1 MPLSM
6 YLPSLMTVF
15 GASFIAFMSPGPN
28 FVGIVSSAV
37 QNRFNGIIVAIG
49 VSLGTTFWA
58 VMAVTGITTVIT
70 RYPGAALIMQIVGG
84 CYLTWLGIKSLR
96 STLKPRSAFVTS
108 VSGVETPFR
117 SFTKGLLIQIT
128 NPKTAMFWLSMVSVV
143 ILPDTPIII
152 GVLLVVGTTAIAL
165 AWHLLLAVAFSFGRT
180 RDVYLKARIY
190 ISIVFGIAFI
200 ALGLRLLLWNVI
212 AV

>member
-6 YLPSLMTVF
+6 YLPSLFTVF
-15 GASFIAFMSPGPN
+15 GASLVAFVSPGPN

-37 QNRFNGIIVAIG
+37 QSRLNGVIVAIG
-49 VSLGTTFWA
+49 VSLGTTYWA
-58 VMAVTGITTVIT
+58 LMAVTGITAVIT
-70 RYPGAALIMQIVGG
+70 QYPGAAFIMQIVGG
-84 CYLTWLGIKSLR
+84 CYLTWLGVKSLR
-96 STLKPRSAFVTS
+96 SAFKPRSPLVTTA
-108 VSGVETPFR
+108 SGAETPLR

-143 ILPDTPIII
+143 ILPDTPAII
-152 GVLLVVGTTAIAL
+152 GALLVAGTTMIAL
-165 AWHLLLAVAFSFGRT
+165 AWHLLLAIAFSFGRT
-180 RDVYLKARIY
+180 RDVYLKARTY

-200 ALGLRLLLWNVI
+200 ALGLWLLLWNIV